1 MSKVFNN
8 VEKEKPIGILQNNSS
23 SLSYINNNN
32 TSSLLIKSFNT
43 SKKHLTFSPYHH
55 KKNFSSP
62 PNLSQE
68 VKFKR
73 NKTYRQGTLN
83 TFISTSETDK
93 QDTIENYHSYFEKN
107 RGGIFKKQ
115 LSKIT
120 ENPNNKNINDCFN
133 INDVNMNNL
142 SHSMI
147 LIQHFGNEK
156 KGNLFKKRYSFY
168 INKEFLNKSIRVN
181 SAINRKKRKKS
192 KQIIDLKHLFNYDKI
207 DLNDNCL
214 SDNQNNEKNIILSDI
229 CVNLIEQNQLREI
242 QYQTQKNKLLSFFSI
257 DNENEPVNKA
267 KKNKNQIIDSCIN
280 KIKKFVKIL
289 SSEKKNTKINLK
301 DIKNKILIN
310 EKERRILKN
319 VTNYFFKKL
328 LIAQLCKEWTNIV
341 HLKYAYS
348 LSENYFKITLNPKN
362 LSFKLE
368 NNSKINIFES
378 FKLEKKNLRRGSFPV
393 FSFKFKNLIINPLI
407 KKKSTCHSKI
417 YRLSSK
423 SIKYINNFVLKDCHK
438 DEQLKVYKLFVNRIQ
453 MLIPEKKRRYKN
465 YYWKKSAIA
474 INIKDKDKIKKQGN
488 KDSIDKYDKPFLP
501 KEFFDRIKKIKIKR
515 KKARL
520 STIIP
525 ISAKSLTTDMK
536 KMNIYLKNESLI
548 NNKEH
553 TMLRTIEI
561 KSQIESKL
569 NNEIEKLIYCIKDL
583 NFPQFKIIFEKH
595 TLSPNLQDKNGNTLL
610 SLAVQSNSFQIS
622 NYLLNSG
629 ADPNISNVRII
640 KLNFNYLFFREKEII
655 HFIML

>member
-1 MSKVFNN
+1 
-8 VEKEKPIGILQNNSS
+8 
-23 SLSYINNNN
+23 
-32 TSSLLIKSFNT
+32 
-43 SKKHLTFSPYHH
+43 
-55 KKNFSSP
+55 
-62 PNLSQE
+62 
-68 VKFKR
+68 
-73 NKTYRQGTLN
+73 
-83 TFISTSETDK
+83 
-93 QDTIENYHSYFEKN
+93 
-107 RGGIFKKQ
+107 
-115 LSKIT
+115 
-120 ENPNNKNINDCFN
+120 
-133 INDVNMNNL
+133 
-142 SHSMI
+142 MI

-156 KGNLFKKRYSFY
+156 KENIFKKRYSFY
-168 INKEFLNKSIRVN
+168 INKVLLNKSLRVN
-181 SAINRKKRKKS
+181 SAINRKKKS

-207 DLNDNCL
+207 DLYDSCL
-214 SDNQNNEKNIILSDI
+214 SDNQNNEKNMKLSDI
-229 CVNLIEQNQLREI
+229 CVTLIEQNQLREI
-242 QYQTQKNKLLSFFSI
+242 QYQTQKNKLISFFSI
-257 DNENEPVNKA
+257 DNETFNKA
-267 KKNKNQIIDSCIN
+267 EKYKTPIIDSCIN
-280 KIKKFVKIL
+280 KIKKFIKIFR
-289 SSEKKNTKINLK
+289 SEKKNTKINFK
-301 DIKNKILIN
+301 DIKYKLLIN
-310 EKERRILKN
+310 EKERKILKN

-328 LIAQLCKEWTNIV
+328 IIAELCKEWTNIV

-378 FKLEKKNLRRGSFPV
+378 FKLENKNLRRGSFPV

-407 KKKSTCHSKI
+407 KKKSTCHSKV

-561 KSQIESKL
+561 KSKIESQL

-583 NFPQFKIIFEKH
+583 NFPQFKLIFEQYAL
-595 TLSPNLQDKNGNTLL
+595 TPNLQDKNGNTLL

-622 NYLLNSG
+622 NYLLNAG

-640 KLNFNYLFFREKEII
+640 KLNFNYLFFRGKEII

>member
-1 MSKVFNN
+1 
-8 VEKEKPIGILQNNSS
+8 
-23 SLSYINNNN
+23 
-32 TSSLLIKSFNT
+32 
-43 SKKHLTFSPYHH
+43 
-55 KKNFSSP
+55 
-62 PNLSQE
+62 
-68 VKFKR
+68 
-73 NKTYRQGTLN
+73 
-83 TFISTSETDK
+83 
-93 QDTIENYHSYFEKN
+93 
-107 RGGIFKKQ
+107 
-115 LSKIT
+115 
-120 ENPNNKNINDCFN
+120 
-133 INDVNMNNL
+133 MNNL

-368 NNSKINIFES
+368 
-378 FKLEKKNLRRGSFPV
+378 KK
-393 FSFKFKNLIINPLI
+393 KFK
-407 KKKSTCHSKI
+407 
-417 YRLSSK
+417 
-423 SIKYINNFVLKDCHK
+423 
-438 DEQLKVYKLFVNRIQ
+438 
-453 MLIPEKKRRYKN
+453 
-465 YYWKKSAIA
+465 
-474 INIKDKDKIKKQGN
+474 
-488 KDSIDKYDKPFLP
+488 
-501 KEFFDRIKKIKIKR
+501 KR
-515 KKARL
+515 KF
-520 STIIP
+520 P
-525 ISAKSLTTDMK
+525 
-536 KMNIYLKNESLI
+536 
-548 NNKEH
+548 
-553 TMLRTIEI
+553 
-561 KSQIESKL
+561 
-569 NNEIEKLIYCIKDL
+569 CI
-583 NFPQFKIIFEKH
+583 
-595 TLSPNLQDKNGNTLL
+595 
-610 SLAVQSNSFQIS
+610 
-622 NYLLNSG
+622 
-629 ADPNISNVRII
+629 
-640 KLNFNYLFFREKEII
+640 
-655 HFIML
+655 FI